1 MFISAL
7 LYGNPAVLG
16 SETLLNSIDM
26 YQIGILQTAYS
37 KQSVS
42 ESGNGVLAAAI
53 SNVTSKILILLPG
66 TSLILLLLARALR
79 PLRSSFLTGMG
90 MNADY
95 LVTFSDDTDRAN
107 RIDSF
112 STVLAALNATAGVY

>member
-95 LVTFSDDTDRAN
+95 LVTFSDGTDRAN

-112 STVLAALNATAGVY
+112 STVLAALNATPGVY